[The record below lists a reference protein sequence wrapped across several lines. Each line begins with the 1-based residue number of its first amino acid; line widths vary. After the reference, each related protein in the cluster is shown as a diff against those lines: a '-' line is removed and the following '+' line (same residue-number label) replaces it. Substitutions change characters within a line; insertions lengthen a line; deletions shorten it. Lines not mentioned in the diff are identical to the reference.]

1 MKTIEINKRK
11 KTLANAIS
19 KFDNEQFL
27 FRIEQLVN
35 SLNAMKD
42 SDSLNLVFKPAKE
55 DLDIDEMIREQNF
68 SGIDRAK
75 FDKLVEK
82 INISE
87 PLPELLK
94 QIK

>member
-42 SDSLNLVFKPAKE
+42 SDSLNLFFKPAKE
-55 DLDIDEMIREQNF
+55 DLDIDEMISEQKF

-75 FDKLVEK
+75 FDELVEK